1 MRKYLKFIV
10 LTFAMLLLALGGC
23 TQKNTAETERY
34 SEKITNVE
42 YFKVESTEFE
52 ENTTLP
58 IVVMPY
64 KEINLG
70 MTNGGRVTN
79 IYADKGE
86 SIKKGQILLKTDD
99 TIIKASYETAKA
111 SLEYQKNEFA
121 RNEKLFENGSITE
134 AQFET
139 ARLALAQTKS
149 SYEIS
154 KKNYEDA
161 TLEAPFSGIVTRKNV
176 EIGDILAPSI
186 PAFRIIDMSR
196 VRIQS
201 GIPEKYIG
209 DFQKGNK
216 VILSID
222 AIPGR
227 EFEGTIN
234 FISPEANPNVRTFL
248 AEMIVD
254 NREGLIRAGVMGNA
268 HIFQKIH
275 ENALMI
281 PINALIETQKGRI
294 VFVLKEGDVVE
305 ERSIEI
311 IGGNDLM
318 FQVVGLNA
326 GEKIIAKG
334 HYDLINGE
342 HVNVTGEYKL
352 ESIGGES

>member
-1 MRKYLKFIV
+1 MKKYLMFIV
-10 LTFAMLLLALGGC
+10 LTFAMLSLAIGGC
-23 TQKNTAETERY
+23 TQKNTAETEGY
-34 SEKITNVE
+34 SERITNVE
-42 YFKVESTEFE
+42 YFKVEPIEFK

-58 IVVMPY
+58 IVVLPF
-64 KEINLG
+64 KEIDLG
-70 MTNGGRVTN
+70 ITNGGRVTN

-86 SIKKGQILLKTDD
+86 NIKKGQVLLETDD
-99 TIIKASYETAKA
+99 TILKASYEIAKA

-121 RNEKLFENGSITE
+121 RSEKLFENGSMTE

-139 ARLALAQTKS
+139 AKLALAQAKS

-161 TLEAPFSGIVTRKNV
+161 TLEAPFNGIVIRKNV
-176 EIGDILAPSI
+176 EIGDILAPLI

-196 VRIQS
+196 IRVQT
-201 GIPEKYIG
+201 GIPEKCIG

-216 VILSID
+216 VIISID

-234 FISPEANPNVRTFL
+234 FISPEADPNVRTFL
-248 AEMIVD
+248 AEMIVG
-254 NREGLIRAGVMGNA
+254 NSEGLIRAGVMGNA
-268 HIFQKIH
+268 HIFQKVH
-275 ENALMI
+275 KNALMI
-281 PINALIETQKGRI
+281 PINSLIETQKGRI

-305 ERSIEI
+305 ERSVEI
-311 IGGNDLM
+311 IGENDLM

-352 ESIGGES
+352 ESGGGE